1 MPLPDYP
8 IVTDR
13 LRLRPFT
20 DDDLDALHAIQSR
33 PDVARYLYWPPRTR
47 DECVAAL
54 KTRMNNDTLAAEGDA
69 LSLAV
74 DLIDDDQT
82 TMVGDMVLFWRSEA
96 HQQGELGYVMH
107 PDFAGR
113 GYTAEAARAMLRIG
127 FEGFGL
133 HRITAQCDTRN
144 TASAR
149 VMVKLGMRREAH
161 FVENEFVKDEWTDE
175 YVYAIRRADWAAR
188 NANRDLSS

>member
-20 DDDLDALHAIQSR
+20 DNDLDALHAIQSR

-47 DECVAAL
+47 EQCVAAL
-54 KTRMNNDTLAAEGDA
+54 KTRMDNHTLAAEGDA

-74 DLIDDDQT
+74 DLIDDDRA
-82 TMVGDMVLFWRSEA
+82 TMIGDVVLFWRSET
-96 HQQGELGYVMH
+96 HRQGELGYVVH
-107 PDFAGR
+107 PDFASR
-113 GYTAEAARAMLRIG
+113 GYTTEAARAMLRVG
-127 FEGFGL
+127 FEDFGL

-149 VMVKLGMRREAH
+149 VMAKLGMRREAH
-161 FVENEFVKDEWTDE
+161 FVENELVKGEWTDE
-175 YVYAIRRADWAAR
+175 YVYAIRRAEWAAR
-188 NANRDLSS
+188 IANTKLID